1 MEITG
6 HKLKIVVTGGD
17 GLLGRTFQERLS
29 MNENRTAAV
38 IHKTELDIT
47 NKQSLRVALEKA
59 RPDWLV
65 NCAAFTNVDS
75 AELNPDVAL
84 DVNSNAVRNIAEVAT
99 ELNIR
104 VLHFSTD
111 YVFDG
116 VSGDPY
122 SEKSETNPI
131 NQYGL
136 SKLEGEK
143 NLMAIMPENALVV
156 RTAWLYGSLK
166 SGFLSQVISQV
177 QSGVK
182 CIQLVD
188 DQFGQLTLASDVVQA
203 SMKILDKH
211 QTFSSRIFHITNQGF
226 GSWQEIGALINHTLG
241 GQSQING
248 ISHKELNRPALRPNF
263 SALDSSQFSEEFGP
277 MRNWTDALAEY
288 LSNYKKTKVT

>member
-1 MEITG
+1 VEITG

-17 GLLGRTFQERLS
+17 GLLGRTFQEQLL
-29 MNENRTAAV
+29 MNGNRT
-38 IHKTELDIT
+38 IELMHKAELDIT
-47 NKQSLRVALEKA
+47 NKESIRTVLAKA

-65 NCAAFTNVDS
+65 NCAAFTNVDN
-75 AELNPDVAL
+75 AELNPTIAF
-84 DVNSNAVRNIAEVAT
+84 DVNSNAISNIAEVAT

-116 VSGDPY
+116 LSSDPY
-122 SEKSETNPI
+122 VEKSETNPL

-143 NLMAIMPENALVV
+143 NLLAAMPENALVI

-166 SGFLSQVISQV
+166 GGFLSQVISRV
-177 QSGVK
+177 QGGVK

-188 DQFGQLTLASDVVQA
+188 DQLGQLTLASDVVQA
-203 SMKILDKH
+203 SMKILDKY
-211 QTFSSRIFHITNQGF
+211 QTFSSKIFHITNQGF
-226 GSWQEIGALINHTLG
+226 GSWQEIGALINYTLG

-248 ISHKELNRPALRPNF
+248 ISHKELNRPALRPSF
-263 SALDSSQFSEEFGP
+263 SALDSSKFSEEFGP
-277 MRNWTDALAEY
+277 MRNWTDALEEY

>member
-17 GLLGRTFQERLS
+17 GLLGRTFQEHLPV
-29 MNENRTAAV
+29 NGNRTTAV
-38 IHKTELDIT
+38 MHKTELDIT
-47 NKQSLRVALEKA
+47 NKESIRVALEKA

-75 AELNPDVAL
+75 AELNPDVAF
-84 DVNSNAVRNIAEVAT
+84 DVNSNAMKNIAEVAT
-99 ELNIR
+99 DLNIR

-116 VSGDPY
+116 LSPHPY
-122 SEKSETNPI
+122 VEKSETNPL

-143 NLMAIMPENALVV
+143 NLLAAMPENALVI

-166 SGFLSQVISQV
+166 SGFLSQVINRV
-177 QSGVK
+177 EGGVK

-188 DQFGQLTLASDVVQA
+188 DQLGQLTLASDVVQA
-203 SMKILDKH
+203 SLKILDEY
-211 QTFSSRIFHITNQGF
+211 QTFSSKIFHITNQGF
-226 GSWQEIGALINHTLG
+226 GSWQEIGVLINHLLG

-248 ISHKELNRPALRPNF
+248 ISHKELDRPALRPNF

-277 MRNWTDALAEY
+277 MRNWTDALEEY
-288 LSNYKKTKVT
+288 LSNHKKTKVT

>member
-29 MNENRTAAV
+29 MNENHTTAV

-99 ELNIR
+99 ELNVR

-248 ISHKELNRPALRPNF
+248 ISHKELDRPALRPNF

-277 MRNWTDALAEY
+277 MRNWTDALEEY

>member
-1 MEITG
+1 M
-6 HKLKIVVTGGD
+6 KIVVTGGD
-17 GLLGRTFQERLS
+17 GLLGRTFQEHLL
-29 MNENRTAAV
+29 MNENCTTAV
-38 IHKTELDIT
+38 MSKSELDIT
-47 NKQSLRVALEKA
+47 NKASIRMVLAKV

-75 AELNPDVAL
+75 AELNTDVAF
-84 DVNSNAVRNIAEVAT
+84 DVNSNAMRNIAEVAT

-116 VSGDPY
+116 LSSDPY
-122 SEKSETNPI
+122 VEKSETNPL

-143 NLMAIMPENALVV
+143 NLLAAMPENALVI

-166 SGFLSQVISQV
+166 SGFLSQVISRV
-177 QSGVK
+177 QGGVK

-188 DQFGQLTLASDVVQA
+188 DQSGQLTLASDVVQA
-203 SMKILDKH
+203 SMKILDQY
-211 QTFSSRIFHITNQGF
+211 QTFSSKIFHITNQGF
-226 GSWQEIGALINHTLG
+226 GSWHEIGVLINHTLG
-241 GQSQING
+241 GQRQING
-248 ISHKELNRPALRPNF
+248 VSHKELDRPALRPNF
-263 SALDSSQFSEEFGP
+263 SALDSSLFSEEFGP
-277 MRNWTDALAEY
+277 MRNWTDALEEY

>member
-6 HKLKIVVTGGD
+6 YKLKIIVTGGD
-17 GLLGRTFQERLS
+17 GLLGRTFEEHLS
-29 MNENRTAAV
+29 MNGNHTTA
-38 IHKTELDIT
+38 IMHKVELDIT
-47 NKQSLRVALEKA
+47 NKESIRLALEKA
-59 RPDWLV
+59 RPEWLV

-75 AELNPDVAL
+75 AELNRDVAF
-84 DVNSNAVRNIAEVAT
+84 DVNSNAMRNIAEVAT
-99 ELNIR
+99 DLNIR

-116 VSGDPY
+116 LSSDPY
-122 SEKSETNPI
+122 VEKSETNPL

-143 NLMAIMPENALVV
+143 NLLTAMPENALVI

-166 SGFLSQVISQV
+166 SGFISQVINRV

-188 DQFGQLTLASDVVQA
+188 DQLGQLTLASDVVQA
-203 SMKILDKH
+203 SMQILDKYR
-211 QTFSSRIFHITNQGF
+211 TFSSKIFHITNQGF
-226 GSWQEIGALINHTLG
+226 GSWQEIGALINHSLG

-248 ISHKELNRPALRPNF
+248 ISHKELDRPALRPNF

-277 MRNWTDALAEY
+277 MRNWTDALEEY
-288 LSNYKKTKVT
+288 LSNHKKTKVT

>member
-1 MEITG
+1 
-6 HKLKIVVTGGD
+6 
-17 GLLGRTFQERLS
+17 
-29 MNENRTAAV
+29 
-38 IHKTELDIT
+38 
-47 NKQSLRVALEKA
+47 
-59 RPDWLV
+59 
-65 NCAAFTNVDS
+65 VDN
-75 AELNPDVAL
+75 AELNPSIAF
-84 DVNSNAVRNIAEVAT
+84 DVNSNAMRNIAEVAT

-116 VSGDPY
+116 LSSVPY
-122 SEKSETNPI
+122 LEKSETNPL

-143 NLMAIMPENALVV
+143 NLLAAMPENALVI

-166 SGFLSQVISQV
+166 SGFLSQVIRQV

-188 DQFGQLTLASDVVQA
+188 DQLGQLTLASDVVQA
-203 SMKILDKH
+203 SMKILDKY

-226 GSWQEIGALINHTLG
+226 GSWQEIGALINHALR
-241 GQSQING
+241 GQTQIKG
-248 ISHKELNRPALRPNF
+248 ISHKELDRPALRPNF
-263 SALDSSQFSEEFGP
+263 SALDSSQFSEEFDP
-277 MRNWTDALAEY
+277 MRNWTDALEEY

>member
-1 MEITG
+1 VEITG
-6 HKLKIVVTGGD
+6 YKLKIVVTGSD
-17 GLLGRTFQERLS
+17 GLLGRTFQEQLS
-29 MNENRTAAV
+29 MNGNCTTA
-38 IHKTELDIT
+38 IMHKAELDIT
-47 NKQSLRVALEKA
+47 NKVSIRTALAKA

-65 NCAAFTNVDS
+65 NCAAFTNVDN
-75 AELNPDVAL
+75 AELNPTIAF
-84 DVNSNAVRNIAEVAT
+84 DVNSNAMRNIAEVVT

-116 VSGDPY
+116 LSSDPY
-122 SEKSETNPI
+122 VEKSETNPL

-143 NLMAIMPENALVV
+143 NLLAAMPENALVI

-166 SGFLSQVISQV
+166 SGFLSQVINRV
-177 QSGVK
+177 QSGEK
-182 CIQLVD
+182 HIQLVN
-188 DQFGQLTLASDVVQA
+188 DQLGQLTLASDVVQA
-203 SMKILDKH
+203 SIKILDEYK
-211 QTFSSRIFHITNQGF
+211 TFSSKIFHITNQGF
-226 GSWQEIGALINHTLG
+226 GSWQEIGELINHTLDG
-241 GQSQING
+241 RSQIDG

-277 MRNWTDALAEY
+277 MRDWTDALEEY